1 MEGLVMLAEKEV
13 AAHVSSAPND
23 PIFIAIEMSRSKWVV
38 GAHLPA
44 SDKIGIHVLPWGD
57 VAALHTLID
66 RLRSRA
72 AGMLGTADV
81 QILCCYEAGYEGFWL
96 HRRLTAAG
104 LRVLVIDPSSL
115 LVNRRARRAKTD
127 RLDAKAMI
135 RALMAY
141 NRGEDQ
147 VLRAVHVPSVEQED
161 ERRLMRERQR
171 LVQERTAHSNRI
183 RGLLMTQGIVG
194 FDARGRDAE
203 RRLEEL
209 VTGDGHPL
217 GPRLRE
223 EIRREIVRVRLVI
236 EQLKVVDA
244 ERDAIVLAK
253 RSDAA
258 AIDTDEAKAA
268 DAMIAALTR
277 IKGVGSNDAS
287 VLVREAFWRK
297 FNNRREVAAWSGFAP
312 TPWASGTISRDQGIA
327 RSGPAVFRSHLL
339 QIAWRWLKWQPHS
352 RLSQWFNER
361 TNGAT
366 GRMRRIMIVA
376 LARKL
381 LIALW
386 RYATTGL
393 VPTGAVVA

>member
-1 MEGLVMLAEKEV
+1 MLAEKEV

-194 FDARGRDAE
+194 FDARGRGAE

-277 IKGVGSNDAS
+277 IKGGRLQRRVGARARSLLAQ
-287 VLVREAFWRK
+287 VQQPARGRGMERVRAHALGERDDQQGPGDRQIGSGGLPLSPAADRLALAQ
-297 FNNRREVAAWSGFAP
+297 VAAA
-312 TPWASGTISRDQGIA
+312 
-327 RSGPAVFRSHLL
+327 
-339 QIAWRWLKWQPHS
+339 
-352 RLSQWFNER
+352 
-361 TNGAT
+361 
-366 GRMRRIMIVA
+366 
-376 LARKL
+376 
-381 LIALW
+381 
-386 RYATTGL
+386 
-393 VPTGAVVA
+393 